1 MEEEELFKRVTGI
14 LDNIKGG
21 RIKQAIVMT
30 EEVLNYQI
38 DEEVSGRIRNALTK
52 LRKDDV
58 STAVTTIERVA
69 DFLNKRLS
77 VNKKTDTM
85 PISESDIS
93 VRILY
98 VVDDISKFK
107 RKDAITKLRDLQKY
121 EIGSYVYRV
130 ADETAEL
137 LEDYDE
143 VSADKLLQK
152 LLADLKTASSA
163 DLAKRDTEEIAKKN

>member
-1 MEEEELFKRVTGI
+1 
-14 LDNIKGG
+14 
-21 RIKQAIVMT
+21 MT

-38 DEEVSGRIRNALTK
+38 DEEVSGRIRNALTQ

-107 RKDAITKLRDLQKY
+107 SKDAITKLRDLQKY